1 MRRNDYGGHISAF
14 RRLTG
19 VIQTDPTADR
29 RVMEFCLSVPEEQ
42 YVAGGRSRSLI
53 RNALGSLL
61 PAMVLGETR
70 IGRQSADLVVQMSR
84 EREGIASEVRRM
96 RESPLASRC
105 LNVPLLQTLVETWP
119 GYGPGSGERKVQD
132 QYGMLLMR
140 GVSMGRFIRRVEE
153 GSLFRGDMVSRDLIS
168 SGPRMS
174 RNEVLRASQPLPE
187 ETPA

>member
-1 MRRNDYGGHISAF
+1 
-14 RRLTG
+14 
-19 VIQTDPTADR
+19 
-29 RVMEFCLSVPEEQ
+29 MEFCLSVPEEQ